1 MFSPADPATPFWKG
15 RTDRNGWVAFVPDA
29 PGRWRVRVVDA
40 TGHGIVATVDVPAPG
55 ASRARIGISSARVPA
70 GVPGPSPG
78 RRGARRRHLRI
89 PLLLGATEGPLTGPP
104 GATMHVPDGFLS
116 PAITLPAWGA
126 AAPLWYWAVR
136 RNFGASATESLP
148 VVGSLTALA
157 FVVQGIMIPVP
168 GGTSAHL
175 TGVAI
180 LAILYNPGVA
190 FVCESLVLLLQ
201 ALFFGAGGFT
211 VLGVNALA
219 MGLLGP
225 GAAWLAYRAL
235 RGLSGARRRLR
246 GRLRR
251 HAGGHAG
258 GGARARAAA
267 PARPGL
273 HAGALRGDRPSP

>member
-1 MFSPADPATPFWKG
+1 
-15 RTDRNGWVAFVPDA
+15 
-29 PGRWRVRVVDA
+29 
-40 TGHGIVATVDVPAPG
+40 
-55 ASRARIGISSARVPA
+55 
-70 GVPGPSPG
+70 
-78 RRGARRRHLRI
+78 
-89 PLLLGATEGPLTGPP
+89 
-104 GATMHVPDGFLS
+104 MHVPDGFLS

-126 AAPLWYWAVR
+126 AAPLWYWSVR

-157 FVVQGIMIPVP
+157 FVVQGLMIPVP

-235 RGLSGARRRLR
+235 RGISERGAAFVGAYLGMQVATLAVSLVLGLQHRLDPAYMPVPFEVTAVAMMVPSLTVL
-246 GRLRR
+246 GVVEGLYTLATVSLLRR
-251 HAGGHAG
+251 ARLLRAG
-258 GGARARAAA
+258 
-267 PARPGL
+267 
-273 HAGALRGDRPSP
+273 